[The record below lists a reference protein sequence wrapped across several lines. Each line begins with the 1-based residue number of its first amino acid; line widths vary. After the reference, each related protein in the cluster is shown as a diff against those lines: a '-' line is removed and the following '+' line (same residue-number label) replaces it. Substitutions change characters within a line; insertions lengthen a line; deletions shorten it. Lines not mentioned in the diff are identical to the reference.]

1 MHLSDQYLA
10 TKAKISAHL
19 AMLGWQIADVG
30 PIALGTKIFLTAVGE
45 KQAIGYLAPSGDDA
59 AYFKGSYESEGQN
72 VLSTMRAGWKPLTFS
87 ETDDELEALA
97 KAFAAEVD
105 AEVSKT
111 YAMRLAA
118 AATEAKA

>member
-1 MHLSDQYLA
+1 MHLSDKYLA
-10 TKAKISAHL
+10 TKATISAHL
-19 AMLGWQIADVG
+19 AQLGWQIADVG
-30 PIALGTKIFLTAVGE
+30 PIALGTKTFHTAVGE
-45 KQAIGYLAPSGDDA
+45 KQAIGYLAPSGDEA
-59 AYFKGSYESEGQN
+59 AYFQASYESEGRN
-72 VLSTMRAGWKPLTFS
+72 VLSAMRAGWKPLTFS

-118 AATEAKA
+118 ASEAKA

>member
-1 MHLSDQYLA
+1 MHLSDKYLA
-10 TKAKISAHL
+10 TKATISAHL
-19 AMLGWQIADVG
+19 AQLGWQIADAG
-30 PIALGTKIFLTAVGE
+30 PIALGTKTFKTAVGE
-45 KQAIGYLAPSGDDA
+45 KTAIGYLAPYGEEA
-59 AYFKGSYESEGQN
+59 AHFQGSYESEGRN
-72 VLSTMRAGWKPLTFS
+72 VLEAMRAGWKPLTFS

-118 AATEAKA
+118 AAGEVIA